1 MNKNQCQTV
10 MDIIN
15 GIKGVELKR
24 KPGGKFH
31 FLMYMTQSMR
41 DRSIEDLDLSARA
54 YHCLKRAGYNTIGEL
69 TQAVSSGIP
78 LKSIRN
84 CGTNSAI
91 EIMSSLFLFQ
101 YNSLPTESQYG
112 YLFDVIKANLKSGNS
127 GVA

>member
-1 MNKNQCQTV
+1 MNNLKV
-10 MDIIN
+10 
-15 GIKGVELKR
+15 VELKR

-31 FLMYMTQSMR
+31 FPMYMTQSMK
-41 DRSIEDLDLSARA
+41 DRSIEDLDLSARS

-84 CGTNSAI
+84 CGTNSAM

-112 YLFDVIKANLKSGNS
+112 YLLDVIKANLKSGNS